1 MSSLTTKAIPFLVIL
16 LVSGTLAFET
26 ACECDIDLES
36 YLPLMIAMGLSG
48 IPYTLVK
55 KSIEAKK
62 AINTEKFRD
71 SINKD

>member
-1 MSSLTTKAIPFLVIL
+1 MTSITTKAIPFLVIL

-26 ACECDIDLES
+26 VCECDIDLEA
-36 YLPLMIAMGLSG
+36 YLPLMVAMGLSG

-62 AINTEKFRD
+62 AINVEKFK
-71 SINKD
+71 SSVK